1 MAPKGKQAA
10 TSASQGSRKRQRKA
24 QESTPTSDPRVQVL
38 SKSLQQSQDFPDEV
52 RVMLKAILPGSLGV
66 THGERISCQH
76 KVVDLLSAAFGQ
88 MEEGIVRRIAEAEAK
103 SQSVVSNKAEAMQ
116 KQTASEA
123 VLQGSTA
130 AVTTKKAEVEQAD
143 AAVQTSK
150 ERMEKVA
157 DALKTSKEQHE
168 KMTMQLE
175 RVKNLQT
182 NNFLPLQQGSI
193 DPSAIS
199 SHVDAVVALGTE
211 LCLDESLLHSIP
223 TVLEKPAEGRTQ
235 FDIMVLQNFQEEVV
249 AFHSNSIGKAA
260 EGRTQ
265 FDIMVLQNFQE
276 EVTNRKAAMEEDVR
290 KCEAA
295 ESHNADLLEA
305 AKIDSDAAKSKL
317 GELEMELAAV
327 VAEEV
332 KQKGD
337 VATTTAAVKDLEAA
351 SVKAAD
357 AVVSE
362 QAQLSAF
369 HAELLDKFRELHTP
383 PPPDVLPVDE
393 AETSA
398 SVIEVKATE
407 GAAQQEMTK
416 GADDDMPVDMPSVV
430 GTSSA

>member
-38 SKSLQQSQDFPDEV
+38 SKSLQQFQDFPDEV
-52 RVMLKAILPGSLGV
+52 RSLLRAILPGSLGV
-66 THGERISCQH
+66 AHGERISCQH
-76 KVVDLLSAAFGQ
+76 KVVDLLSAAFGE
-88 MEEGIVRRIAEAEAK
+88 MEQGIVGRIAEAEAK
-103 SQSVVSNKAEAMQ
+103 SQSTVSSKAEAMQ
-116 KQTASEA
+116 KQAASEA
-123 VLQGSTA
+123 VLQEKTA
-130 AVTTKKAEVEQAD
+130 AVTTKKTEVEQAK
-143 AAVQTSK
+143 AAVQTSE
-150 ERMEKVA
+150 ERMEKLA
-157 DALKTSKEQHE
+157 FALKTSNEQLE
-168 KMTMQLE
+168 KNTVKLE
-175 RVKNLQT
+175 RVKTVQT
-182 NNFLPLQQGSI
+182 ESFVPLQQNSI
-193 DPSAIS
+193 DPAAIS
-199 SHVDAVVALGTE
+199 PHVDAVVALGTE
-211 LCLDESLLHSIP
+211 LCLDESMLRSIP
-223 TVLEKPAEGRTQ
+223 TVLAKPADGRAQ
-235 FDIMVLQNFQEEVV
+235 FDIMVLQNFQEEV
-249 AFHSNSIGKAA
+249 AKQTAA
-260 EGRTQ
+260 
-265 FDIMVLQNFQE
+265 V
-276 EVTNRKAAMEEDVR
+276 EEDVG

-295 ESHNADLLEA
+295 KSQDADQLEA
-305 AKIDSDAAKSKL
+305 AKVDSDAAKSKFE
-317 GELEMELAAV
+317 ELEVELAAL

-332 KQKGD
+332 KQKDD
-337 VATTTAAVKDLEAA
+337 VATATAAVKDLEAA

-362 QAQLSAF
+362 QTQLSVF